1 MSSQSLV
8 CTGCGCLCDDIQVEI
23 EGDHFTKVENACAK
37 GAALLYSSDNPGRRA
52 TCLIGGQR
60 ASLRQAIEETA
71 HLLLKA
77 RRRLIF
83 GLDNSTLEAQAAAIE
98 LARKLG
104 GVIDDASSLSY
115 GTLFQRIL
123 GSDLPTC
130 SLSQVK
136 DNADLLMYW
145 GSNPPH
151 THPRHL
157 SKFSYYSYTDY
168 SEAGW
173 FPKVTLSCVEV
184 RDTELSFLCKP
195 AFKLKP
201 GGDKDFITAIL
212 MEGKDGTEES
222 KSFVELV
229 RESQLCVIFCG
240 PGLSYS
246 LDGDFDLFNEMV
258 RKLTQRTRI
267 AVIPMPME
275 FNLRGFNQS
284 LYKQTGYVNQ
294 VSFAA
299 GVSHGSDFSFLEQV
313 RKRLADCVLII
324 GSDPFSNLPPSLMR
338 NLQGISVI
346 CLDHFSTP
354 TTNSAEVVIPTALPG
369 LECSG
374 SAIRMDGDEITLV
387 KLKKAGYPTEE
398 EILKQLAERI
408 Q

>member
-1 MSSQSLV
+1 M
-8 CTGCGCLCDDIQVEI
+8 
-23 EGDHFTKVENACAK
+23 ENACAK
-37 GAALLYSSDNPGRRA
+37 GTALLYSSDNQERRA
-52 TCLIGGQR
+52 ICLIGGQR
-60 ASLRQAIEETA
+60 ASLERAIEETA
-71 HLLLKA
+71 HLLSKA

-98 LARKLG
+98 LTRKLG
-104 GVIDDASSLSY
+104 GVIDDTSSFPY
-115 GTLFQRIL
+115 GTLVQRIL
-123 GSDLPTC
+123 SGDLPTC

-136 DNADLLMYW
+136 DNADLLLYW

-157 SKFSYYSYTDY
+157 SKFSYYAYSDYT
-168 SEAGW
+168 EAGW

-201 GGDKDFITAIL
+201 GGDKDFITNIL
-212 MEGKDGTEES
+212 MEGEDGTEES
-222 KSFVELV
+222 KRFVELV
-229 RESQLCVIFCG
+229 RESQFCVTFCG

-258 RKLTQRTRI
+258 RKLNQRTRI
-267 AVIPMPME
+267 AVIPMAVE

-284 LYKQTGYVNQ
+284 LYRQTGYINQ

-299 GVSHGSDFSFLEQV
+299 GVSHGSEFSFLEQV

-338 NLQGISVI
+338 NLQGISV
-346 CLDHFSTP
+346 
-354 TTNSAEVVIPTALPG
+354 
-369 LECSG
+369 
-374 SAIRMDGDEITLV
+374 
-387 KLKKAGYPTEE
+387 GYPTEE

>member
-1 MSSQSLV
+1 LV

-222 KSFVELV
+222 RRFVELV
-229 RESQLCVIFCG
+229 RKSQFCVIFCG

-408 Q
+408 P

>member
-1 MSSQSLV
+1 LSSQSLV

-23 EGDHFTKVENACAK
+23 EGDRFTKVENACAK

-52 TCLIGGQR
+52 TCLIGGEK
-60 ASLRQAIEETA
+60 ASLEQAIEA
-71 HLLLKA
+71 AARLLLKA

-83 GLDNSTLEAQAAAIE
+83 DLDNSTLEAQAAAIE
-98 LARKLG
+98 LASKLG
-104 GVIDDASSLSY
+104 GVIDNASSFSY

-123 GSDLPTC
+123 SGELPTC

-136 DNADLLMYW
+136 DNADLLLYW

-168 SEAGW
+168 TEAGW
-173 FPKVTLSCVEV
+173 FPKVTLSCIEV
-184 RDTELSFLCKP
+184 RDTELSLLCKP
-195 AFKLKP
+195 AFRLKP
-201 GGDKDFITAIL
+201 GGDKDFITNIL
-212 MEGKDGTEES
+212 VEGKDGTEES
-222 KSFVELV
+222 KRFVELV
-229 RESQLCVIFCG
+229 REAQFCVIFCG

-246 LDGDFDLFNEMV
+246 LHGDFDLFDEMV
-258 RKLTQRTRI
+258 RKLNQRTRI
-267 AVIPMPME
+267 AVIPMAVE
-275 FNLRGFNQS
+275 SNLRGFNQS
-284 LYKQTGYVNQ
+284 LYEQTGYVNQ

-299 GVSHGSDFSFLEQV
+299 GVSHGSEFSFLEQV

-324 GSDPFSNLPPSLMR
+324 GSDPFSNLPLSLMR
-338 NLQGISVI
+338 NLQGMSVI

-374 SAIRMDGDEITLV
+374 SAIRMDGDEIALV
-387 KLKKAGYPTEE
+387 GLKKAGYPTEE

-408 Q
+408 

>member
-23 EGDHFTKVENACAK
+23 EGDHLARVESACAK

-52 TCLIGGQR
+52 TCLIGGEK
-60 ASLRQAIEETA
+60 ASLEQAIEA
-71 HLLLKA
+71 AARLLFKA

-83 GLDNSTLEAQAAAIE
+83 GLDESTLEAQAAGIE
-98 LARKLG
+98 LARKLE
-104 GVIDDASSLSY
+104 GVIDDASSFSY
-115 GTLFQRIL
+115 APLIQGIL
-123 GSDLPTC
+123 TGDLPTC

-136 DNADLLMYW
+136 DNADLLLYW

-157 SKFSYYSYTDY
+157 SKFSYYAYTDY
-168 SEAGW
+168 TEAGW

-184 RDTELSFLCKP
+184 RNTELSFLCKP

-201 GGDKDFITAIL
+201 GADKDFITNIL

-222 KSFVELV
+222 KRFVELV
-229 RESQLCVIFCG
+229 RESRFCVVFCG
-240 PGLSYS
+240 SGLIYS
-246 LDGDFDLFNEMV
+246 LDNEFSLFSEMV
-258 RKLTQRTRI
+258 HKLNQRTRI
-267 AVIPMPME
+267 TVIPMPME

-299 GVSHGSDFSFLEQV
+299 GVSHGSEFSFLEQV

-324 GSDPFSNLPPSLMR
+324 GSDPFSNLPPSLIR
-338 NLQGISVI
+338 NLQGTSVI

>member
-1 MSSQSLV
+1 LV

-222 KSFVELV
+222 RRFVELV
-229 RESQLCVIFCG
+229 RKSQFCVIFCG

-299 GVSHGSDFSFLEQV
+299 GVSHGSDFSFLEQA

-408 Q
+408 P